1 MPSPAD
7 EPTAAPPVRLLLMRH
22 AKAAWPQGVLD
33 HDRPLAGRGR
43 TDAPGVGRWLA
54 STGWVPELLVCSDAA
69 RTRETAELVVQGL
82 GASPAL
88 RLEHGLYESGVEQLL
103 EVVARTQ
110 PDVRTLLLIGHEPT
124 MSASTGVL
132 TERYVRFP
140 TAAVAQIEL
149 DGTWA
154 DITAGAG
161 RLVRLRTPKD

>member
-1 MPSPAD
+1 MPD
-7 EPTAAPPVRLLLMRH
+7 
-22 AKAAWPQGVLD
+22 
-33 HDRPLAGRGR
+33 
-43 TDAPGVGRWLA
+43 
-54 STGWVPELLVCSDAA
+54 LLVCSDAV
-69 RTRETAELVVQGL
+69 RTRETADLVVQGL
-82 GASPAL
+82 GANPSL
-88 RLEHGLYESGVEQLL
+88 QLEHGLYESGVEQLL

-110 PDVRTLLLIGHEPT
+110 HDVRTLLLVGHEPT

-161 RLVRLRTPKD
+161 RLLRLRTPKD